1 MLTAAINLSITDV
14 IVLQVMAIVLG
25 VIVHF
30 VIVSRRNLQHM
41 VEQSNQENS
50 LTGSGSN
57 HKAFEDPEIKK
68 PAPQTEAAVAV
79 PEKEVALRRT
89 KLVAHKVPAP
99 LPVKA
104 GSDVLFSLKESIE
117 QQQKAL
123 DKLMMQVDNWTE
135 DMEANTGSRV
145 EIEELEIEL
154 EKKDLELMKVKQQLS
169 ASQKMAARIDEVYRE
184 FDELQVKITDLEK
197 NSKHSNEVAME
208 LEELKGSYVQIKKEL
223 TRKQEKLEEVVSE
236 NQRLHEQ
243 LSVTEDKLDEAN
255 LQRQQLMKKLQLL
268 ENMNNDFQQMSESN
282 KKLQNELR
290 RIAELES
297 MLSMVSD
304 ERDLLLKKRTQ

>member
-1 MLTAAINLSITDV
+1 MFTAAINLSITDV

-25 VIVHF
+25 VVVHF
-30 VIVSRRNLQHM
+30 VIVSRRNLQDM

-57 HKAFEDPEIKK
+57 HKAFNEPELKT
-68 PAPQTEAAVAV
+68 PAPAALPEPAV

-89 KLVAHKVPAP
+89 KLTAHKTPAP
-99 LPVKA
+99 VPVK
-104 GSDVLFSLKESIE
+104 GNSDVLLSLKESIE

-123 DKLMMQVDNWTE
+123 DKLMLQVDNWTE
-135 DMEANTGSRV
+135 DMETSASSRV
-145 EIEELEIEL
+145 EIEELEILL

-169 ASQKMAARIDEVYRE
+169 ASQKMAARIDEVYKE
-184 FDELQVKITDLEK
+184 FDELQVKITDLEQ
-197 NSKHSNEVAME
+197 NSKYSNEVAME
-208 LEELKGSYVQIKKEL
+208 LEELKGSYTQVKKEL

-255 LQRQQLMKKLQLL
+255 MQRQQLMKKLQML
-268 ENMNNDFQQMSESN
+268 ENMNTDFHQMSESN